1 MPGRAETFPRLPGF
15 FPKRGPDVTAGGPP
29 SPSVELSTIGLP
41 SLSDRFEAFV
51 LRHQDLVFGTAVRLL
66 GSRSEAEDV
75 AQVVFLKAFQRFDQ
89 LDASPA
95 AAGWLR
101 TVTRNACLNHL
112 ERYRSRWQFFSE
124 LARPQGS
131 ADRANESSFVDPVD
145 PTASPLTVLENA
157 ETQQRLEA
165 ALERLPDHQ
174 RVPIVLFHFEQM
186 SYDEIARTLGVA
198 LGKVKTDI
206 HRGRLALRAVLQ

>member
-1 MPGRAETFPRLPGF
+1 MA
-15 FPKRGPDVTAGGPP
+15 DVPS

-75 AQVVFLKAFQRFDQ
+75 AQSVFLKAFQRFDQ
-89 LDASPA
+89 LEENLA
-95 AAGWLR
+95 AGGWLR

-112 ERYRSRWQFFSE
+112 KRYRSRWRFFSE
-124 LARPQGS
+124 LRSSQGA
-131 ADRANESSFVDPVD
+131 ADRSEHGSSAVDAVVDPS
-145 PTASPLTVLENA
+145 ASPLAALETA
-157 ETQQRLEA
+157 EAQQRLEA

-174 RVPIVLFHFEQM
+174 RVPLVLFHFEQM
-186 SYDEIARTLGVA
+186 SYEEIARTLKVG

-206 HRGRLALRAVLQ
+206 HRARLALRVVLE

>member
-1 MPGRAETFPRLPGF
+1 MGTD
-15 FPKRGPDVTAGGPP
+15 KP
-29 SPSVELSTIGLP
+29 SSQSVELSTIGLP

-66 GSRSEAEDV
+66 GQRGEAEDV

-89 LDASPA
+89 IGESPA

-112 ERYRSRWQFFSE
+112 ARYRSRWRFFSE
-124 LARPQGS
+124 LRGAPG
-131 ADRANESSFVDPVD
+131 APDPPDRESSVVDAAVHPG
-145 PTASPLTVLENA
+145 ASPLTALEHA

-165 ALERLPDHQ
+165 ALGRLPDHQ
-174 RVPIVLFHFEQM
+174 RVPLVLFHFEHM
-186 SYDEIARTLGVA
+186 SYEEIARTLQIG

-206 HRGRLALRAVLQ
+206 HRARLALKDVLAQSDTQGRAR